1 MLSCV
6 QSSST
11 YLFCLIIPSYSAAGL
26 SLSRLATSCGPPEYN
41 LPAVTAGRNSDFSC
55 QHLTGKISA
64 MGLGCG
70 CISERSRKSGGRRK
84 ETRNLSCKY
93 WYDISCLLVSGN
105 VHKIWQTTEA
115 DSVAVENLPDVRGYA
130 TSDVFVKHPTEDLW
144 KM

>member
-70 CISERSRKSGGRRK
+70 CISERNRKSGGCPK
-84 ETRNLSCKY
+84 ETRNSSCKY
-93 WYDISCLLVSGN
+93 WYGIACIMVQGDANERC
-105 VHKIWQTTEA
+105 QTTET
-115 DSVAVENLPDVRGYA
+115 DNMAVENLPDVRGYA